1 MFYEKVGISLTLVD
15 NVNGSPPPPIL
26 LFTMYQTETI
36 RYSYIISVRLYVQIL
51 YVHMYCTIHICGIE

>member
-15 NVNGSPPPPIL
+15 NVNGSPPSYYL
-26 LFTMYQTETI
+26 LCIKPETT

-51 YVHMYCTIHICGIE
+51 YVHMYCIIHICGIE